1 MDDRYFCGL
10 EGQYYFELS
19 FRVHKAGEED
29 YIVRSHSGYSMR
41 RSVTADLELE
51 AGEYHVLMKVEA
63 TRNEDAPAVEDV
75 VRNNVKDRRDKLLRI
90 GFAYDLA
97 HAKGEIKE
105 TDEEKKGRKKAE
117 AEKQAKKKNEV
128 HPHPHPP
135 FKIWESTSLLSKC
148 PCTLQ

>member
-1 MDDRYFCGL
+1 
-10 EGQYYFELS
+10 
-19 FRVHKAGEED
+19 
-29 YIVRSHSGYSMR
+29 MR

-63 TRNEDAPAVEDV
+63 TRDTDAPAVEDV
-75 VRNNVKDRRDKLLRI
+75 LRNNVKERRDKLLRI

-117 AEKQAKKKNEV
+117 DEKLAKEKKEVRFSLLDLEKQDTA
-128 HPHPHPP
+128 
-135 FKIWESTSLLSKC
+135 TSE
-148 PCTLQ
+148 

>member
-10 EGQYYFELS
+10 EGQYNFKLS

-29 YIVRSHSGYSMR
+29 YIVRSHSGYYMR

-63 TRNEDAPAVEDV
+63 TRDTDAPAVEDV
-75 VRNNVKDRRDKLLRI
+75 LRNNVKERRDKLLRI

-117 AEKQAKKKNEV
+117 DEKLAKEKKEVRFSLLDLEKQDTA
-128 HPHPHPP
+128 
-135 FKIWESTSLLSKC
+135 TSE
-148 PCTLQ
+148 